1 MHKLVEKIIAVSL
14 KNHLF
19 VLFLTAILLIAGI
32 YAYIHTPIEA
42 YPDVTNTRVKVIA
55 QWPGRSAEE
64 VEKFLTLPIVQQ
76 LNTIPRKTDVRSTSL
91 FGLTVINILF
101 EDGVDDFYAQQYA
114 SNRVQSIS
122 LPEGAEL
129 SIEPPSGATGE
140 IFRYILES
148 DLPVSEVS
156 AINDWVVQRELLS
169 IPGVATVA
177 SFGGEEKIYEINVNP
192 FELENYGITPLQ
204 VFDAIAGSNVNVG
217 GDIIRKG
224 NQAFVVRGLG
234 LLESIEDIE
243 NTLIEVKGN
252 NPIRIRQVASV
263 EVAAKPRQGQVG
275 LNEKDDV
282 VQGIVIM
289 LRGEN
294 PTEVIERI
302 KDKIEDLND
311 RILPEDIR
319 IVPFMDRSKLVNTTI
334 QTVIKNML
342 EGIVLVAIIVFLFL
356 FNWRTTLIVATV
368 IPLSF
373 LFAII
378 MLRIQGLP
386 ANLISMGALDF
397 GLLLEGTLVIVEIVY
412 VAMAEKSARLGH
424 KFSRISKNGIIKQSA
439 GSVAA
444 HIFFAQLI
452 LMVALS
458 PIFSFQKVEGKMFS
472 PLAFTLGYALLG
484 SLILSLT
491 YVPVMC
497 KVLLNKEIKERSNFI
512 SRALIKSIEQCFCF
526 SNKYR
531 KQTLIGFAIL
541 LVLSLVRFSFWGTE
555 FIPSMNEGA
564 IYIRATLPNSISLD
578 QSVSL
583 TKEMKQKL
591 MNFDEVEFIL
601 TQTGRPNDGTDAT
614 GFFNIEF
621 HTELKPE
628 SHWKRNINKEELI
641 AEIQDSLCL
650 YPGMNLAFSQP
661 IQDNVEEYVAGVKSA
676 LVIKIFG
683 DDLYQLEDIAE
694 QTAGSIK
701 NIQGIEDV
709 NIFRS
714 IGLPE
719 LQIQLREDKMAHY
732 AVSKADAQAVIEMA
746 IGGKAASGFY
756 EGERVF
762 DIVVRYD
769 EQFRNDEE
777 KIGNIQIPTM
787 DEKQVPLKE
796 IADISF
802 KSGPAFIYRDGNS
815 RYVGIGFSIRDRD
828 LGSAIR
834 EAQKMVAE
842 NVQLNPENKMIWSG
856 EFESQQRATQRLL
869 LIVPVAL
876 ILILFLLYLNFGN
889 IKDTVISAVT
899 MTYAFIGG
907 FISLWITDTVFG
919 ISAGIG
925 FIILFGIVS
934 IDSILLISN
943 MKHGLMLTRNPEKA
957 IRNAV
962 QQRIRPVLM
971 IALMGSMGL
980 LPAALSSG
988 MGSEVQ
994 KPLAIM
1000 IVGGILICMLLSF
1013 TVTPQLFYWAYK
1025 NDRLYSQ
1032 K

>member
-1 MHKLVEKIIAVSL
+1 
-14 KNHLF
+14 
-19 VLFLTAILLIAGI
+19 
-32 YAYIHTPIEA
+32 
-42 YPDVTNTRVKVIA
+42 
-55 QWPGRSAEE
+55 
-64 VEKFLTLPIVQQ
+64 
-76 LNTIPRKTDVRSTSL
+76 
-91 FGLTVINILF
+91 
-101 EDGVDDFYAQQYA
+101 
-114 SNRVQSIS
+114 
-122 LPEGAEL
+122 
-129 SIEPPSGATGE
+129 
-140 IFRYILES
+140 
-148 DLPVSEVS
+148 
-156 AINDWVVQRELLS
+156 
-169 IPGVATVA
+169 
-177 SFGGEEKIYEINVNP
+177 
-192 FELENYGITPLQ
+192 
-204 VFDAIAGSNVNVG
+204 
-217 GDIIRKG
+217 
-224 NQAFVVRGLG
+224 
-234 LLESIEDIE
+234 
-243 NTLIEVKGN
+243 
-252 NPIRIRQVASV
+252 
-263 EVAAKPRQGQVG
+263 
-275 LNEKDDV
+275 
-282 VQGIVIM
+282 
-289 LRGEN
+289 
-294 PTEVIERI
+294 
-302 KDKIEDLND
+302 
-311 RILPEDIR
+311 
-319 IVPFMDRSKLVNTTI
+319 
-334 QTVIKNML
+334 
-342 EGIVLVAIIVFLFL
+342 
-356 FNWRTTLIVATV
+356 
-368 IPLSF
+368 
-373 LFAII
+373 
-378 MLRIQGLP
+378 
-386 ANLISMGALDF
+386 
-397 GLLLEGTLVIVEIVY
+397 
-412 VAMAEKSARLGH
+412 
-424 KFSRISKNGIIKQSA
+424 
-439 GSVAA
+439 
-444 HIFFAQLI
+444 
-452 LMVALS
+452 
-458 PIFSFQKVEGKMFS
+458 
-472 PLAFTLGYALLG
+472 
-484 SLILSLT
+484 
-491 YVPVMC
+491 
-497 KVLLNKEIKERSNFI
+497 
-512 SRALIKSIEQCFCF
+512 
-526 SNKYR
+526 
-531 KQTLIGFAIL
+531 
-541 LVLSLVRFSFWGTE
+541 
-555 FIPSMNEGA
+555 
-564 IYIRATLPNSISLD
+564 
-578 QSVSL
+578 
-583 TKEMKQKL
+583 
-591 MNFDEVEFIL
+591 
-601 TQTGRPNDGTDAT
+601 
-614 GFFNIEF
+614 
-621 HTELKPE
+621 
-628 SHWKRNINKEELI
+628 
-641 AEIQDSLCL
+641 
-650 YPGMNLAFSQP
+650 
-661 IQDNVEEYVAGVKSA
+661 
-676 LVIKIFG
+676 
-683 DDLYQLEDIAE
+683 AE

-943 MKHGLMLTRNPEKA
+943 MKHGLMLTRNLEKA

>member
-1 MHKLVEKIIAVSL
+1 
-14 KNHLF
+14 
-19 VLFLTAILLIAGI
+19 
-32 YAYIHTPIEA
+32 
-42 YPDVTNTRVKVIA
+42 
-55 QWPGRSAEE
+55 
-64 VEKFLTLPIVQQ
+64 
-76 LNTIPRKTDVRSTSL
+76 
-91 FGLTVINILF
+91 
-101 EDGVDDFYAQQYA
+101 
-114 SNRVQSIS
+114 
-122 LPEGAEL
+122 
-129 SIEPPSGATGE
+129 
-140 IFRYILES
+140 
-148 DLPVSEVS
+148 
-156 AINDWVVQRELLS
+156 
-169 IPGVATVA
+169 
-177 SFGGEEKIYEINVNP
+177 
-192 FELENYGITPLQ
+192 
-204 VFDAIAGSNVNVG
+204 
-217 GDIIRKG
+217 
-224 NQAFVVRGLG
+224 
-234 LLESIEDIE
+234 
-243 NTLIEVKGN
+243 
-252 NPIRIRQVASV
+252 
-263 EVAAKPRQGQVG
+263 
-275 LNEKDDV
+275 
-282 VQGIVIM
+282 
-289 LRGEN
+289 
-294 PTEVIERI
+294 
-302 KDKIEDLND
+302 
-311 RILPEDIR
+311 
-319 IVPFMDRSKLVNTTI
+319 
-334 QTVIKNML
+334 
-342 EGIVLVAIIVFLFL
+342 
-356 FNWRTTLIVATV
+356 
-368 IPLSF
+368 
-373 LFAII
+373 
-378 MLRIQGLP
+378 
-386 ANLISMGALDF
+386 
-397 GLLLEGTLVIVEIVY
+397 
-412 VAMAEKSARLGH
+412 
-424 KFSRISKNGIIKQSA
+424 
-439 GSVAA
+439 
-444 HIFFAQLI
+444 
-452 LMVALS
+452 
-458 PIFSFQKVEGKMFS
+458 
-472 PLAFTLGYALLG
+472 
-484 SLILSLT
+484 
-491 YVPVMC
+491 
-497 KVLLNKEIKERSNFI
+497 
-512 SRALIKSIEQCFCF
+512 
-526 SNKYR
+526 
-531 KQTLIGFAIL
+531 
-541 LVLSLVRFSFWGTE
+541 
-555 FIPSMNEGA
+555 MNEGA

-683 DDLYQLEDIAE
+683 DDLYQLEDLAE

-943 MKHGLMLTRNPEKA
+943 MKHGLMLTRNLEKA

>member
-1 MHKLVEKIIAVSL
+1 
-14 KNHLF
+14 
-19 VLFLTAILLIAGI
+19 
-32 YAYIHTPIEA
+32 
-42 YPDVTNTRVKVIA
+42 
-55 QWPGRSAEE
+55 
-64 VEKFLTLPIVQQ
+64 
-76 LNTIPRKTDVRSTSL
+76 
-91 FGLTVINILF
+91 
-101 EDGVDDFYAQQYA
+101 
-114 SNRVQSIS
+114 
-122 LPEGAEL
+122 
-129 SIEPPSGATGE
+129 
-140 IFRYILES
+140 
-148 DLPVSEVS
+148 
-156 AINDWVVQRELLS
+156 
-169 IPGVATVA
+169 
-177 SFGGEEKIYEINVNP
+177 
-192 FELENYGITPLQ
+192 
-204 VFDAIAGSNVNVG
+204 
-217 GDIIRKG
+217 
-224 NQAFVVRGLG
+224 
-234 LLESIEDIE
+234 
-243 NTLIEVKGN
+243 
-252 NPIRIRQVASV
+252 
-263 EVAAKPRQGQVG
+263 
-275 LNEKDDV
+275 
-282 VQGIVIM
+282 
-289 LRGEN
+289 
-294 PTEVIERI
+294 
-302 KDKIEDLND
+302 
-311 RILPEDIR
+311 
-319 IVPFMDRSKLVNTTI
+319 
-334 QTVIKNML
+334 
-342 EGIVLVAIIVFLFL
+342 
-356 FNWRTTLIVATV
+356 
-368 IPLSF
+368 
-373 LFAII
+373 
-378 MLRIQGLP
+378 
-386 ANLISMGALDF
+386 
-397 GLLLEGTLVIVEIVY
+397 
-412 VAMAEKSARLGH
+412 
-424 KFSRISKNGIIKQSA
+424 
-439 GSVAA
+439 
-444 HIFFAQLI
+444 
-452 LMVALS
+452 
-458 PIFSFQKVEGKMFS
+458 MFS

-512 SRALIKSIEQCFCF
+512 SRTLIRSIERCFCF

-531 KQTLIGFAIL
+531 KQTLIGFAVL
-541 LVLSLVRFSFWGTE
+541 LVLSLIRFSFWGTE

-628 SHWKRNINKEELI
+628 SHWNRNINKEELI

-683 DDLYQLEDIAE
+683 DDLYQLEGLAE

-701 NIQGIEDV
+701 HIQGIEDV

-787 DEKQVPLKE
+787 DDKQVPLKE

-834 EAQKMVAE
+834 EAQKIVSE
-842 NVQLNPENKMIWSG
+842 NVKLNPENKMIWSG

-925 FIILFGIVS
+925 F
-934 IDSILLISN
+934 
-943 MKHGLMLTRNPEKA
+943 
-957 IRNAV
+957 
-962 QQRIRPVLM
+962 
-971 IALMGSMGL
+971 
-980 LPAALSSG
+980 
-988 MGSEVQ
+988 
-994 KPLAIM
+994 
-1000 IVGGILICMLLSF
+1000 
-1013 TVTPQLFYWAYK
+1013 
-1025 NDRLYSQ
+1025 
-1032 K
+1032 

>member
-1 MHKLVEKIIAVSL
+1 
-14 KNHLF
+14 
-19 VLFLTAILLIAGI
+19 
-32 YAYIHTPIEA
+32 
-42 YPDVTNTRVKVIA
+42 
-55 QWPGRSAEE
+55 
-64 VEKFLTLPIVQQ
+64 
-76 LNTIPRKTDVRSTSL
+76 
-91 FGLTVINILF
+91 
-101 EDGVDDFYAQQYA
+101 
-114 SNRVQSIS
+114 
-122 LPEGAEL
+122 
-129 SIEPPSGATGE
+129 
-140 IFRYILES
+140 
-148 DLPVSEVS
+148 
-156 AINDWVVQRELLS
+156 
-169 IPGVATVA
+169 
-177 SFGGEEKIYEINVNP
+177 
-192 FELENYGITPLQ
+192 
-204 VFDAIAGSNVNVG
+204 
-217 GDIIRKG
+217 
-224 NQAFVVRGLG
+224 
-234 LLESIEDIE
+234 
-243 NTLIEVKGN
+243 
-252 NPIRIRQVASV
+252 
-263 EVAAKPRQGQVG
+263 
-275 LNEKDDV
+275 
-282 VQGIVIM
+282 
-289 LRGEN
+289 
-294 PTEVIERI
+294 
-302 KDKIEDLND
+302 
-311 RILPEDIR
+311 
-319 IVPFMDRSKLVNTTI
+319 
-334 QTVIKNML
+334 
-342 EGIVLVAIIVFLFL
+342 
-356 FNWRTTLIVATV
+356 
-368 IPLSF
+368 
-373 LFAII
+373 
-378 MLRIQGLP
+378 
-386 ANLISMGALDF
+386 
-397 GLLLEGTLVIVEIVY
+397 
-412 VAMAEKSARLGH
+412 
-424 KFSRISKNGIIKQSA
+424 
-439 GSVAA
+439 
-444 HIFFAQLI
+444 
-452 LMVALS
+452 
-458 PIFSFQKVEGKMFS
+458 
-472 PLAFTLGYALLG
+472 
-484 SLILSLT
+484 
-491 YVPVMC
+491 
-497 KVLLNKEIKERSNFI
+497 
-512 SRALIKSIEQCFCF
+512 
-526 SNKYR
+526 
-531 KQTLIGFAIL
+531 
-541 LVLSLVRFSFWGTE
+541 
-555 FIPSMNEGA
+555 A

-628 SHWKRNINKEELI
+628 SHWNRNINKEELI

-683 DDLYQLEDIAE
+683 DDLYQLEGLAE

-701 NIQGIEDV
+701 HIQGIEDV

-787 DEKQVPLKE
+787 DDKQVPLKE

-834 EAQKMVAE
+834 EAQKIVTE
-842 NVQLNPENKMIWSG
+842 NVKLNPENKMIWSG

-943 MKHGLMLTRNPEKA
+943 MKHGLMLTRNLEKA

>member
-1 MHKLVEKIIAVSL
+1 
-14 KNHLF
+14 
-19 VLFLTAILLIAGI
+19 
-32 YAYIHTPIEA
+32 
-42 YPDVTNTRVKVIA
+42 
-55 QWPGRSAEE
+55 
-64 VEKFLTLPIVQQ
+64 
-76 LNTIPRKTDVRSTSL
+76 
-91 FGLTVINILF
+91 
-101 EDGVDDFYAQQYA
+101 
-114 SNRVQSIS
+114 
-122 LPEGAEL
+122 
-129 SIEPPSGATGE
+129 
-140 IFRYILES
+140 
-148 DLPVSEVS
+148 
-156 AINDWVVQRELLS
+156 
-169 IPGVATVA
+169 
-177 SFGGEEKIYEINVNP
+177 
-192 FELENYGITPLQ
+192 
-204 VFDAIAGSNVNVG
+204 
-217 GDIIRKG
+217 
-224 NQAFVVRGLG
+224 
-234 LLESIEDIE
+234 
-243 NTLIEVKGN
+243 
-252 NPIRIRQVASV
+252 
-263 EVAAKPRQGQVG
+263 
-275 LNEKDDV
+275 
-282 VQGIVIM
+282 VIM

-512 SRALIKSIEQCFCF
+512 SRTLIRSIERCFCC

-531 KQTLIGFAIL
+531 KQTLVGFAVL

-628 SHWKRNINKEELI
+628 SHWNRNINKEELI

-683 DDLYQLEDIAE
+683 DDLYQLEGLAE

-701 NIQGIEDV
+701 HIQGIEDV

-787 DEKQVPLKE
+787 DDKQVPLKE

-834 EAQKMVAE
+834 EAQKIVTE
-842 NVQLNPENKMIWSG
+842 NVKLNPENKMIWSG

-943 MKHGLMLTRNPEKA
+943 MKHGLMLTRNLEKA